1 MHTEKYYKPFK
12 LVQKRLTAPESFDI
26 IYVVKQHMRMWRNWQ
41 TRKIQVLM
49 VARLCRF
56 KSCHP
61 HQYGASL
68 KTGTKRRDTESLFFI
83 PENACALSAV
93 DSEYR
98 NSDARTRRYRLLA
111 KPSRC
116 SLQVLSSAPIV
127 ISPENSQKVY

>member
-1 MHTEKYYKPFK
+1 MT
-12 LVQKRLTAPESFDI
+12 LARDATACSLSRRAAP
-26 IYVVKQHMRMWRNWQ
+26 
-41 TRKIQVLM
+41 
-49 VARLCRF
+49 C

-116 SLQVLSSAPIV
+116 SLQVLSSAPRINRDINTMRISVTVIFCLFIV
-127 ISPENSQKVY
+127 SGGSFTFILGFTPGFFTLA